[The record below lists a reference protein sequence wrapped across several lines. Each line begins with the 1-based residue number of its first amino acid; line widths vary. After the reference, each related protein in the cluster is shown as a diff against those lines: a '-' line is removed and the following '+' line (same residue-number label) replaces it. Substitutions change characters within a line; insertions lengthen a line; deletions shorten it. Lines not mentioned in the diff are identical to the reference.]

1 MCRLPPG
8 ERVVAPDCDT
18 CSPPSPFDSFH
29 WSPLE
34 PASTPRQH
42 ATCPQD
48 LAPVAASSLPPEKTL
63 GTPLSQAVFDTS
75 AEPGILKA
83 LPLKEV
89 LRRIGKHAD
98 LQALY
103 ERRGESDSG
112 PDGNRR
118 CSVVLRQTTKILDLR
133 GFSYTEAL

>member
-1 MCRLPPG
+1 
-8 ERVVAPDCDT
+8 VVAAQ
-18 CSPPSPFDSFH
+18 PFRLNSR
-29 WSPLE
+29 SPLE

-89 LRRIGKHAD
+89 LRRGGKHAD

-103 ERRGESDSG
+103 EWRGESTAV
-112 PDGNRR
+112 P
-118 CSVVLRQTTKILDLR
+118 TI
-133 GFSYTEAL
+133 